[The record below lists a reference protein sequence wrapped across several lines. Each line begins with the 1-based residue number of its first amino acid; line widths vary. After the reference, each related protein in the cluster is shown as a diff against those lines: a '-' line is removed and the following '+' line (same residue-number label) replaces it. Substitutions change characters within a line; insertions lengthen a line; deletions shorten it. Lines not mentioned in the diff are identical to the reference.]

1 MLIVCSFP
9 TSHLQH
15 CEHIQ
20 NFLVQPPFFLAFVP
34 VFVFLEVYFMIDKLS
49 TEWKQTVPYYVN
61 HLMTKVVLMDI
72 NCNPFVELESILLL
86 CRGVL
91 FCISSEISF
100 RYFSTSSFRRSRSSP
115 LNRFTKYSLRNW
127 MKSFGILRMKCFRSL
142 REKFWNNGRIETYC
156 VLVVLN
162 FCLYSSW

>member
-1 MLIVCSFP
+1 MCLLCARF
-9 TSHLQH
+9 QH
-15 CEHIQ
+15 RIYSTVNRFK
-20 NFLVQPPFFLAFVP
+20 NFWYNLLFFLLLFQ
-34 VFVFLEVYFMIDKLS
+34 FLFSWKCTLWLKLS

-61 HLMTKVVLMDI
+61 HLMTKVVIIEI
-72 NCNPFVELESILLL
+72 NCNPLVELESILLL

-100 RYFSTSSFRRSRSSP
+100 RYFSTSSFRRSRCSP

-127 MKSFGILRMKCFRSL
+127 MNSFGILRMKCFRSL
-142 REKFWNNGRIETYC
+142 REKFWNIGRKETYC